1 MVSKNEELTITEQCA
16 LLEINRQT
24 LYYKPADKTE
34 KLNEDE
40 YIMKKSTIGTT
51 STVYSDIAR
60 FCENCGVR
68 ME

>member
-40 YIMKKSTIGTT
+40 YIMKKNRLLALQVLCIRISK
-51 STVYSDIAR
+51 DFAKIAA
-60 FCENCGVR
+60 
-68 ME
+68 